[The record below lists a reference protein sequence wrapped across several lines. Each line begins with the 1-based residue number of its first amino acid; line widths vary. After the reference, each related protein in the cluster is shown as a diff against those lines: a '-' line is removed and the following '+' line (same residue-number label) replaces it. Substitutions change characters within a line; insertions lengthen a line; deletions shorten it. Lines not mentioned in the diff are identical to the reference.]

1 MCLNGNVALCSYVE
15 YLFSS
20 TWKSLGGAGGTSGI
34 IILGNVGD
42 SYLYIEGMVG
52 LPPPVAKC
60 SQVNKIILL
69 QLLDSR
75 QVFCLLLREET
86 ALL

>member
-20 TWKSLGGAGGTSGI
+20 TWKSLGGAGGTSWI

-42 SYLYIEGMVG
+42 VLRMMVG
-52 LPPPVAKC
+52 ATEPRGAPAA
-60 SQVNKIILL
+60 IIHT
-69 QLLDSR
+69 DATNAR
-75 QVFCLLLREET
+75 N
-86 ALL
+86 A